1 MERPDLF
8 ARRNRLRILGLI
20 ILATVVYWMAV
31 VAAAVA
37 TGLIVI
43 FYIISEGGVPD
54 DFEVLKW
61 FGYFCLAVIALSIV
75 IGSLMSIFRLPTLRR
90 KLEAQVL
97 RETGAQLANPDA
109 YPEVRNLLDGLAL
122 SAGVPAPRFAVIQ
135 DAVPNSFGVG
145 TRPNKTIIGIT
156 SGLVDEL
163 NRDELEAALSYE
175 ISRIGSWDI
184 ALSSWAVALTSG
196 AIANVEADDLRSI
209 VGWIPARMA
218 EWLQAW
224 ALRDQGEDRDR
235 IAVQFTRHPEALI
248 TALEKL
254 EADQGE
260 IRRVS
265 RATAPLWLEV
275 PDGVY
280 ASALSSRSKRLGTS
294 LLLQQRIGRLTEL
307 AGLPPRPKV
316 VPKARPL
323 PPPPAPPGR
332 LPVAGLVAGRRP
344 GGDAA
349 PPAAADGP
357 PTPSAA
363 PGRGWRRRVPRQ
375 LRRPRAQP
383 TSVGRR
389 ASVSTRMSPKPA
401 RARRSAFSS
410 ASRRASASVAPLN
423 RGWMASATRPPGR
436 SRVATASSVASMSF
450 QNWAVLAA

>member
-43 FYIISEGGVPD
+43 FYLISEAGVPD

-61 FGYFCLAVIALSIV
+61 FGYFCLAVIGLSIV
-75 IGSLMSIFRLPTLRR
+75 IGSLMSIVRLPTLRR

-109 YPEVRNLLDGLAL
+109 YPQVRNLLDGLAL

-145 TRPNKTIIGIT
+145 TRPNQTIIGIT

-163 NRDELEAALSYE
+163 DRDELEAALSYE

-209 VGWIPARMA
+209 VGWIPGRMA

-235 IAVQFTRHPEALI
+235 IAVRFTRHPEALI

-275 PDGVY
+275 PNGVY

-323 PPPPAPPGR
+323 APPPQAPAPPAPAPPGSPVAGVPVVGQVVMPHLPPPPTASPPPPAPP
-332 LPVAGLVAGRRP
+332 PPPP
-344 GGDAA
+344 GGD
-349 PPAAADGP
+349 G
-357 PTPSAA
+357 
-363 PGRGWRRRVPRQ
+363 GGGFRV
-375 LRRPRAQP
+375 
-383 TSVGRR
+383 S
-389 ASVSTRMSPKPA
+389 
-401 RARRSAFSS
+401 
-410 ASRRASASVAPLN
+410 
-423 RGWMASATRPPGR
+423 
-436 SRVATASSVASMSF
+436 
-450 QNWAVLAA
+450 

>member
-31 VAAAVA
+31 CAAAVA

-43 FYIISEGGVPD
+43 FYIVSEAGVPD
-54 DFEVLKW
+54 SFEVLKW

-75 IGSLMSIFRLPTLRR
+75 IGTVLSIFRLPTLRR

-209 VGWIPARMA
+209 VGWIPGRMA

-235 IAVQFTRHPEALI
+235 VAVQFTRHPEALI

-280 ASALSSRSKRLGTS
+280 ASAL
-294 LLLQQRIGRLTEL
+294 
-307 AGLPPRPKV
+307 V
-316 VPKARPL
+316 VPVEAVGHL
-323 PPPPAPPGR
+323 APPPAAHRPADRAGWAAAAAEGGAEGATPAAH
-332 LPVAGLVAGRRP
+332 VTAAGLAGRGRPGRRP
-344 GGDAA
+344 GGDATS
-349 PPAAADGP
+349 PPAADGAP
-357 PTPSAA
+357 APTAA
-363 PGRGWRRRVPRQ
+363 PGRRRQRRVPGQ

-389 ASVSTRMSPKPA
+389 ASDSTRMSTKPA
-401 RARRSAFSS
+401 RSRRSAFSS
-410 ASRRASASVAPLN
+410 ANRRTSASVAPLK
-423 RGWMASATRPPGR
+423 RGWMASATRPPGG
-436 SRVATASSVASMSF
+436 SRVATASSVASTSF

>member
-8 ARRNRLRILGLI
+8 ARRNRLRIVGLI

-31 VAAAVA
+31 CAAAVA

-43 FYIISEGGVPD
+43 FYIVSEAGVPD
-54 DFEVLKW
+54 SFEVLKW

-75 IGSLMSIFRLPTLRR
+75 IGSVLSIFRLPTLRR

-109 YPEVRNLLDGLAL
+109 YPQVRNLLDGLAL

-209 VGWIPARMA
+209 VGWIPGRMA

-235 IAVQFTRHPEALI
+235 DRRPVHPAPRGPDHRAGEAGGRP
-248 TALEKL
+248 
-254 EADQGE
+254 GE

-316 VPKARPL
+316 VPKARPCRPRRGCSPSPPPGSPVAGVPVVGQVVMPHL
-323 PPPPAPPGR
+323 PPPTAPP
-332 LPVAGLVAGRRP
+332 PPPPPP
-344 GGDAA
+344 GG
-349 PPAAADGP
+349 GG
-357 PTPSAA
+357 S
-363 PGRGWRRRVPRQ
+363 GGFRV
-375 LRRPRAQP
+375 
-383 TSVGRR
+383 S
-389 ASVSTRMSPKPA
+389 
-401 RARRSAFSS
+401 
-410 ASRRASASVAPLN
+410 
-423 RGWMASATRPPGR
+423 
-436 SRVATASSVASMSF
+436 
-450 QNWAVLAA
+450 